1 MLTLASPL
9 PVTKM
14 VWALLLLAASLSA
27 QRGSWDN
34 PTCTKGV
41 VSVSRGEHAMM
52 ACNISNPFSRVTICL
67 RPAPGKDCQHIFRE
81 VAPGHLSRAGWQLRV
96 QGGVAQLVIE
106 DASDAQ
112 AGQYKWHLQGRQR
125 NVATT
130 TLNVSGGEPEDLL
143 FTPSSGP
150 ELPRPLSEVGSQS
163 DVVLVILVIV
173 TLSILV
179 VGMWAWYRR
188 CRSSK
193 FSKLPQVRGPAP
205 VCGPAGGLRFPLT
218 AVVPQSPDE
227 LVRSPRSVG
236 PSGG

>member
-130 TLNVSGGEPEDLL
+130 TLNVSEPEDLL

-193 FSKLPQVRGPAP
+193 FSKLPQ
-205 VCGPAGGLRFPLT
+205 
-218 AVVPQSPDE
+218 SPDE

>member
-41 VSVSRGEHAMM
+41 VSVSRGEHAIM

-81 VAPGHLSRAGWQLRV
+81 VAPGHLSWAGWQLRV

-125 NVATT
+125 SVATT
-130 TLNVSGGEPEDLL
+130 TLNVSEPEDLL

-179 VGMWAWYRR
+179 VGMWAWYR
-188 CRSSK
+188 SK
-193 FSKLPQVRGPAP
+193 NKFGDPPA
-205 VCGPAGGLRFPLT
+205 
-218 AVVPQSPDE
+218 
-227 LVRSPRSVG
+227 
-236 PSGG
+236 SGGEGQQQG